1 VVGAFFYSGGTI
13 ENVTNMALIGG
24 LEWGALVEFG
34 AGFVSNAGTIDATA
48 ALGFGVDLTAGG
60 TVVNMA
66 GATISGP
73 YDGVRVSAGVAGS
86 GAVVMN
92 DGTIAGSV
100 GVDFQ
105 SGATEAAGTLTNDGL
120 IEGTSGDAVVFGTG
134 NERLVLES
142 GGVFVGGVVGGAA
155 PGSSTTLELAG
166 GTQGTLSG
174 LAANGGTVT
183 DGAGS
188 FLFSAMGTIA
198 VDAGA
203 LWTLIAPGTVNT
215 LDNAGGLGVA
225 AGAVTVTGSLTNS
238 GSLAIGGST
247 LIATTGQVADP
258 GIITVGAGGLLKAG
272 GGGIIAAGTADIQVG
287 GASDAA
293 LDVTGAGATV
303 NTGGYQI
310 GIGSSGD
317 GSVLVGL
324 GGTVLAGTPFV
335 ADAAISIGGSAGAT
349 GGLTVTDPGSLVRSV
364 GQLSVGLGG
373 NGSLLIENQ
382 ATVVAGNNAV
392 DKSEGLDVGQLAT
405 GSGEVTVTGTHSLL
419 SNTGRFV
426 VGDAGLGSLSIQ
438 AGGTVLTTPGAV
450 AGLAGATIA
459 SQSSASGSSATVTG
473 PGSTWQ
479 ITGSLTVGNAG
490 AGALSITNGA
500 AVTAA
505 TLNAGAAA
513 NSSGIVTVTGTNAA
527 LTTTGS
533 LSIGG
538 AGAGE
543 LAILNGANVFIG
555 GDLDIGQT
563 AGGSGNADIE
573 DTTGTVF
580 IGGDLNIGAGGPG
593 ELTIGPDATVELD
606 NGGVNLGANA
616 TLIQFSPLDPPTHL
630 VIPKGRTNA
639 FNFNGTQT
647 YLAYIDNEGAIP
659 VGAAIAFTLDAPIIY
674 GSGGGFSIGSG
685 SDLVLNADTVIGQTF
700 AFTDNTG
707 TLTIGADA
715 LATIDIPSTG
725 SVFTSEANP
734 NFGQPLIGGFD
745 STIADYTAGDVI
757 AVTTGGPATFS
768 QSGTTISVIE
778 NGVTVGVLGF
788 DTAAAAQAAFVAP
801 GALVDNALCFLAGTL
816 IATPEGQTEVERLV
830 PGDRV
835 LTASGAVRPVVWVGC
850 GRVLAARVRRSAA
863 TPVIVRKGALGP
875 NLPHTDLFVTKGH
888 ALWFDGVLIPVE
900 FLVNHRSILWD
911 DRAQE
916 VSVYHVELATHDVL
930 LANGAA
936 AESYRDDGNRWL
948 FQNANAGW
956 DAAPKAPCAP
966 VLTGG
971 PAVDAVWQRLLALC
985 GPRPSVPLTQDAD
998 MHLVVDGVRVD
1009 GMRTGDVH
1017 VFAVDAAAS
1026 AVRLLSRAAVPQE
1039 LGVARDP
1046 RCLGVAV
1053 RRVVLRQGTRF
1064 VVARGDDARLAD
1076 GFHAFEAGTGLRWT
1090 DGDAAVPAALFQGF
1104 AGPCEVV
1111 VHLGATATYVDDG
1124 DLPWD
1129 LAGNLPGDLAAV
1141 A

>member
-1 VVGAFFYSGGTI
+1 
-13 ENVTNMALIGG
+13 
-24 LEWGALVEFG
+24 
-34 AGFVSNAGTIDATA
+34 
-48 ALGFGVDLTAGG
+48 
-60 TVVNMA
+60 
-66 GATISGP
+66 
-73 YDGVRVSAGVAGS
+73 
-86 GAVVMN
+86 
-92 DGTIAGSV
+92 
-100 GVDFQ
+100 
-105 SGATEAAGTLTNDGL
+105 
-120 IEGTSGDAVVFGTG
+120 
-134 NERLVLES
+134 
-142 GGVFVGGVVGGAA
+142 
-155 PGSSTTLELAG
+155 
-166 GTQGTLSG
+166 
-174 LAANGGTVT
+174 
-183 DGAGS
+183 
-188 FLFSAMGTIA
+188 
-198 VDAGA
+198 
-203 LWTLIAPGTVNT
+203 
-215 LDNAGGLGVA
+215 
-225 AGAVTVTGSLTNS
+225 
-238 GSLAIGGST
+238 
-247 LIATTGQVADP
+247 
-258 GIITVGAGGLLKAG
+258 
-272 GGGIIAAGTADIQVG
+272 
-287 GASDAA
+287 
-293 LDVTGAGATV
+293 V

-479 ITGSLTVGNAG
+479 ITGALTVGNAG

-850 GRVLAARVRRSAA
+850 GRVLAARGRRSAA

-1129 LAGNLPGDLAAV
+1129 LAGDLPGDLPGDLAAV